1 MSPQLG
7 RRLFLRAL
15 VASLS
20 TTAALAI
27 GTLLFAEFDDT
38 AGRILATTALIS
50 AASLLALPA
59 GVLLDRG
66 RAIALAWAV
75 IGLAGG
81 AFLFS
86 LILVWGDLED
96 FWKPTVILA
105 VFAGAS
111 SQAAASTSRRRP
123 DDPPG
128 VGRLYVASVVLSFGL
143 ATLITIAALGEVE
156 NGDYYRFVGAV
167 AVAAVLS
174 GLLQP
179 IVRRMAGTP
188 PKGAPKIVFTLD
200 REPSAEAVARA
211 RRALEEDGSRV
222 TEVLRPRV

>member
-1 MSPQLG
+1 MSRSLG

-15 VASLS
+15 VVSLS
-20 TTAALAI
+20 ATAALAI
-27 GTLLFAEFDDT
+27 GTLLFADFDDT

-50 AASLLALPA
+50 AASLLSLPA
-59 GVLLDRG
+59 GVLLDQG
-66 RAIALAWAV
+66 RAITLAWAV

-105 VFAGAS
+105 GFAGAA
-111 SQAAASTSRRRP
+111 SQTAASTSRRRGE
-123 DDPPG
+123 DPPG
-128 VGRLYVASVVLSFGL
+128 VARLCLASIILSFGL
-143 ATLITIAALGEVE
+143 ATLVTVAALAEIE
-156 NGDYYRFVGAV
+156 NADYYRFVGAV
-167 AVAAVLS
+167 AVGAVLA

-188 PKGAPKIVFTLD
+188 SRGAPQIVFTLD
-200 REPSAEAVARA
+200 REPSSAAVERA
-211 RRALEEDGSRV
+211 KQALEAEGARV
-222 TEVLRPRV
+222 TEVLRPRD

>member
-1 MSPQLG
+1 VSSSLG
-7 RRLFLRAL
+7 RRLFLRVL
-15 VASLS
+15 IASLS
-20 TTAALAI
+20 ATAALAI

-50 AASLLALPA
+50 AASLLWLPA

-66 RAIALAWAV
+66 RAITLAWAV
-75 IGLAGG
+75 IGLVAG
-81 AFLFS
+81 AFVFS
-86 LILVWGDLED
+86 LILVWGDSDD
-96 FWKPTVILA
+96 FWKPVVILA

-128 VGRLYVASVVLSFGL
+128 VRRLYLASIVLSYGL
-143 ATLITIAALGEVE
+143 AALIAVAALGEVE
-156 NGDYYRFVGAV
+156 NADYYRFVGAV
-167 AVAAVLS
+167 AVGTVLA

-188 PKGAPKIVFTLD
+188 TEPGSRLVFVLD
-200 REPSAEAVARA
+200 GEPSPEAVERA
-211 RRALEEDGSRV
+211 KQVLEEGGARV